1 MHVVNPEH
9 FRNLSYAEKLWHVAQ
24 NANAATFAYE
34 RLDVHRESA
43 AIQMTR
49 IWEAVARS
57 RMVAPEPK
65 PGASQDEMRAYVMAA
80 KDRMKPILYEVHF
93 YFVAW
98 TNCGHMLKVITGQ
111 PEFLEA
117 KKVFD
122 SFRNT
127 FDHYAEARH
136 SFEHFHDRLPGR
148 RDERKVKE
156 LQAPNAGP
164 RRVYSGFEGTSY
176 KHSDKSWDISPTSL
190 GLLHSAIDDVL
201 TVLHKTVDEQIQTKF
216 SSA

>member
-1 MHVVNPEH
+1 MVNRDY
-9 FRNLSYAEKLWHVAQ
+9 FRNLNYAEKLWHVAK
-24 NANAATFAYE
+24 NANAVRFAYE

-43 AIQMTR
+43 ATQMTR

-57 RMVAPEPK
+57 RMATPEPQ
-65 PGASQDEMRAYVMAA
+65 PDASQEEMKANLMAA
-80 KDRMKPILYEVHF
+80 KDRMKPVLYEVHF

-117 KKVFD
+117 KKVFN
-122 SFRNT
+122 SFRKT
-127 FDHYAEARH
+127 FDHYADARH

-148 RDERKVKE
+148 PDESKVEE

-164 RRVYSGFEGTSY
+164 RRVYVGFEGTSY
-176 KHSDKSWDISPTSL
+176 KHSDKSWDISPASL
-190 GLLHSAIDDVL
+190 ELLNQAIDEVV
-201 TVLHKTVDEQIQTKF
+201 TVLHRTVDDQIESKF
-216 SSA
+216 LSA

>member
-1 MHVVNPEH
+1 MRVVNREF
-9 FRNLSYAEKLWHVAQ
+9 FRNLSYAEKLWHVAK

-43 AIQMTR
+43 ATQMTR

-57 RMVAPEPK
+57 RMAAPEPQ

-80 KDRMKPILYEVHF
+80 KDRMKLVLYEVHF

-122 SFRNT
+122 SFRKT
-127 FDHYAEARH
+127 FDHYADARH

-148 RDERKVKE
+148 PDENKVKE
-156 LQAPNAGP
+156 LQAANAGP

-176 KHSDKSWDISPTSL
+176 KHSDKSWDISPASL
-190 GLLHSAIDDVL
+190 ALLNEAIDAVL
-201 TVLHKTVDEQIQTKF
+201 TVLHRTVDEHIESKF
-216 SSA
+216 LSA